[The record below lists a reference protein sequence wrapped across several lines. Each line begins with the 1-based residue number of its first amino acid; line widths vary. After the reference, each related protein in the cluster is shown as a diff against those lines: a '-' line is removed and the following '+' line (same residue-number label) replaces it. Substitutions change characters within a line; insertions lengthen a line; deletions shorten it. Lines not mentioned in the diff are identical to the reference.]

1 MRAYASL
8 PNTAGSPIYIL
19 RRGYGHSD
27 GPIPIPVTKCGDSSD
42 ADADHLEATL
52 AYVRERE
59 DGDTSRIM
67 THGVCGSCLAVV
79 ALGARN
85 IPGLKVVII
94 NISDGLRTTGCS
106 QAKTA
111 GASSRQRVITSPSRA
126 FPISV
131 LRRKR
136 ISPRQGQQ
144 LPRCARSSIAQGI
157 AIFWAVERPYW

>member
-1 MRAYASL
+1 M

-19 RRGYGHSD
+19 RRGYGQSD
-27 GPIPIPVTKCGDSSD
+27 GPIPIPVTKCGEPSE

-106 QAKTA
+106 QA
-111 GASSRQRVITSPSRA
+111 ASSRQRVITSPSRA

-144 LPRCARSSIAQGI
+144 LPRCARSSIAQGHCYI
-157 AIFWAVERPYW
+157 LGC

>member
-59 DGDTSRIM
+59 EGDTSRIM

-106 QAKTA
+106 QA
-111 GASSRQRVITSPSRA
+111 ASSRQRVITSPSHA
-126 FPISV
+126 FPISGT
-131 LRRKR
+131 
-136 ISPRQGQQ
+136 RQKTDQSAPG
-144 LPRCARSSIAQGI
+144 PTVA
-157 AIFWAVERPYW
+157 EMRP